1 MWELKIGKYRI
12 GLKSSTCL
20 LVPLI
25 MWGIVIAYM
34 LQSRSLY
41 SDNAMLLVRW
51 CFYAMIIFTILSVK
65 GDLTIQREGDIKD
78 EPVKGNAPGGLNH
91 ETIRLFVFIVSIGVY
106 LVIMEWLG
114 FIITTLVFIAG
125 MMFYLGVRSKK
136 LMVLVPVC
144 LTMLIYLM
152 FDVWLSITLP
162 VSIFGF

>member
-1 MWELKIGKYRI
+1 
-12 GLKSSTCL
+12 
-20 LVPLI
+20 

-114 FIITTLVFIAG
+114 SVSYTHLDVYKRQYHTCQSGHCTNAFQYPGYFTVC
-125 MMFYLGVRSKK
+125 
-136 LMVLVPVC
+136 VPWDRPR
-144 LTMLIYLM
+144 IRR
-152 FDVWLSITLP
+152 P
-162 VSIFGF
+162 V